1 MLARNTPLIRIEEKY
16 IRRCMIS
23 IPILKKEDVV
33 DGEDPINMESS
44 LNKSIAD
51 DDKMIEEENGLLERS
66 ENNGGH
72 KKDIRDKV
80 IDFMRKEGY
89 FHTEG
94 ETDFDDETNDLFSN
108 DSTLID
114 VTITTGIDNKVIM
127 QVIGGDK
134 IRIL

>member
-66 ENNGGH
+66 E
-72 KKDIRDKV
+72 K
-80 IDFMRKEGY
+80 
-89 FHTEG
+89 
-94 ETDFDDETNDLFSN
+94 S
-108 DSTLID
+108 
-114 VTITTGIDNKVIM
+114 
-127 QVIGGDK
+127 
-134 IRIL
+134 